1 MHISLMVEG
10 QNGLT
15 WDLWS
20 NILRRSE
27 EAGLNGVYRSDH
39 FFIGTQQD
47 SLEPYLSFTMAALQ
61 TERIRFGPM
70 VTPITFRPPVNVGRM
85 AAQLDQLSGGRFVM
99 GLGGGWNESEHV
111 AYGVPFP
118 PVGERLSRL
127 EESIHVM
134 RALWAPG
141 PASYQGRY
149 YSLQD
154 ADCLP
159 KPPEGRPALLIG
171 GGGERRTMR
180 IAAQYADEWNCI
192 SMTPEAYTHKVEVLQ
207 AHCDA
212 LGRDPSTL
220 KRSMMTF
227 GVVGPD
233 PAVAAEGYR
242 NFMRNVR
249 GASVDDVVAAARERG
264 MIVGSTEEALERLG
278 QLAEMGVG
286 EVMFQHMNFADDEFI
301 AYLGGELAPKAA
313 AL

>member
-1 MHISLMVEG
+1 MDISLMVEG

-15 WDLWS
+15 WDAWS

-27 EAGLNGVYRSDH
+27 AAGLSGVFRSDH
-39 FFIGTQQD
+39 FFIGRQQD

-61 TERIRFGPM
+61 TQRIRFGPL
-70 VTPITFRPPVNVGRM
+70 VSPVTFRPPVNVGRM
-85 AAQLDQLSGGRFVM
+85 AAQLDQLSDGRFVM
-99 GLGGGWNESEHV
+99 GLGGGWKESEHV

-134 RALWAPG
+134 RALWGPG
-141 PASYQGRY
+141 PASYDGRF

-159 KPPEGRPALLIG
+159 KPPEGRPTLLIG

-192 SMTPEAYTHKVEVLQ
+192 SMMPENYTHKVEVLH

-212 LGRDPSTL
+212 LGRDPATL

-227 GVVGPD
+227 GLVG
-233 PAVAAEGYR
+233 ANGGG
-242 NFMRNVR
+242 N
-249 GASVDDVVAAARERG
+249 AAAMRTFFRMDPSATTADVEAFARGRG
-264 MIVGSTEEALERLG
+264 MIVGGTEEVLERLG
-278 QLAEMGVG
+278 QLAELGVG
-286 EVMFQHMNFADDEFI
+286 EIMFQHMDFSDDDFI
-301 AYLGGELAPKAA
+301 AYLGEELAPKAVG
-313 AL
+313 L

>member
-1 MHISLMVEG
+1 MDISLMVEG

-27 EAGLNGVYRSDH
+27 EAGLAGVYRSDH
-39 FFIGTQQD
+39 FFIGAQQD

-61 TERIRFGPM
+61 TERIRFGPL
-70 VTPITFRPPVNVGRM
+70 VSPVTFRPPVNVGRM
-85 AAQLDQLSGGRFVM
+85 AAQLDQLSEGRFVM
-99 GLGGGWNESEHV
+99 GLGGGWNEAEHV

-127 EESIHVM
+127 EEAIHVM
-134 RALWAPG
+134 RGLWGPG
-141 PASYQGRY
+141 PATYEGRY
-149 YSLQD
+149 YSIKD

-159 KPPEGRPALLIG
+159 KPPEGRPPLLIG
-171 GGGERRTMR
+171 GGGEKRTMR

-192 SMTPEAYTHKVEVLQ
+192 SMTPEAYTHKVEVLH

-227 GVVGPD
+227 GLLGPNLD
-233 PAVAAEGYR
+233 RAATVMKRFFRMEESATTEDVDR
-242 NFMRNVR
+242 FAR
-249 GASVDDVVAAARERG
+249 GRG
-264 MIVGSTEEALERLG
+264 MLAGGTDEVLERLG
-278 QLAEMGVG
+278 QLAELGVG
-286 EVMFQHMNFADDEFI
+286 EVMFQHMDFSDDEFI
-301 AYLGGELAPKAA
+301 AYLGREIAPRAA
-313 AL
+313 SL

>member
-1 MHISLMVEG
+1 MDISLMVEG

-20 NILRRSE
+20 NIIRKSE
-27 EAGLNGVYRSDH
+27 EAGLAGVFRSDH

-61 TERIRFGPM
+61 TTRIRFGPL
-70 VTPITFRPPVNVGRM
+70 VSPVTFRPPVNVGRM
-85 AAQLDQLSGGRFVM
+85 AAQLDQLSNGRFVM
-99 GLGGGWNESEHV
+99 GLGGGWNESEHA

-118 PVGERLSRL
+118 PVGERLNRL

-134 RALWAPG
+134 RALWGPG

-149 YSLQD
+149 YTLQD

-159 KPPEGRPALLIG
+159 KPPAGRPSLLIG
-171 GGGERRTMR
+171 GGGEKRTMR

-212 LGRDPSTL
+212 VGRDPSTL

-242 NFMRNVR
+242 SFMRNVR
-249 GASVDDVVAAARERG
+249 GATVEDVVAAARERG
-264 MIVGSTEEALERLG
+264 MIVGGTEEAIERLG

-286 EVMFQHMNFADDEFI
+286 EVMFQHMNFSDDAFI
-301 AYLGGELAPKAA
+301 EYLGGELAPRAA
-313 AL
+313 KL